1 MDINGSSYP
10 LNDSE
15 LGALETGE
23 KGVLALNKSELL
35 PSMELKPGEWVS
47 VKVVDYDSGSIIA
60 ENDLEVKRQMLIEP
74 E

>member
-1 MDINGSSYP
+1 MTPNWGSR
-10 LNDSE
+10 NRR
-15 LGALETGE
+15 